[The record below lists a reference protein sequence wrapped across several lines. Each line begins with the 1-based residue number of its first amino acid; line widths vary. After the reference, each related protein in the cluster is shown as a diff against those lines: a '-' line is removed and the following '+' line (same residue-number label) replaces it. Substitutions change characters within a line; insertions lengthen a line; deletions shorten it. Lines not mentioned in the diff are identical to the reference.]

1 MAVKMRYTKMA
12 YTDPDDMVFG
22 EAPNAIK
29 NYGLGLELGAGYVVP
44 EVNYGPRPGSE
55 ASKMK
60 MVNEYRHITKDILER
75 AVTIGLPTIE
85 LETEH
90 VFQMTND
97 PSWGE
102 AVTKKQFELMK
113 KFNEEYGI
121 KLGLRHTPGDLRRD
135 ELAPAGL
142 REDAEHDYPNKI
154 MATVEACAKAGAS
167 NISCETVGGKEILD
181 YAVAR
186 QDLKG
191 ILFGIGCLGSIDM
204 EWVWSQ
210 IVDTVNKAGTS
221 CIPGGE
227 TNCSGANTCMFVAG
241 GLLDNNLPHVYAII
255 ARAIAAGR
263 TLVCY
268 ECGGKGPGKDC
279 GYEGPIVKAVA
290 GIPHAQEGK
299 DATCA
304 HADIMGNLIAQ
315 CCDLWSNESVEYHSE
330 FGGSTVQ
337 VWAQALGYEVA
348 LMNAAKQ
355 TGKDKVLRDLYV
367 AADLYRD
374 PQPYVLAYFNAFKV
388 GQAIVANGNDI
399 YLRAKAAGE
408 VAAKLVDEANK
419 KGELK
424 LTKFERKALDKA
436 LEELASFPD
445 SMDAFMDECMKEYA
459 EKVEVFNPKNY
470 GL

>member
-1 MAVKMRYTKMA
+1 MAIKKRYTKMA
-12 YTDPDDMVFG
+12 YSDPDDMIFG
-22 EAPNAIK
+22 DAPNPLK

-44 EVNYGPRPGSE
+44 EINYGPRPGTE

-60 MVNEYRHITKDILER
+60 MVNEYRHISKDVLER

-90 VFQMTND
+90 VFQMTDD

-102 AVTKKQFELMK
+102 AITKKQFELNK

-121 KLGLRHTPGDLRRD
+121 ALGLRQTPGDLRRA
-135 ELAPAGL
+135 ELGPAGL
-142 REDAEHDYPNKI
+142 RDDAEHNYPPK
-154 MATVEACAKAGAS
+154 MVETVEVCAKAGAS
-167 NISCETVGGKEILD
+167 NISCETVGGKEVLD

-191 ILFGIGCLGSIDM
+191 ILFGIGVLGSIDM
-204 EWVWSQ
+204 EWIWSQ
-210 IVDTVNKAGTS
+210 IVDGVNKSGTN
-221 CIPGGE
+221 CVPGGE

-263 TLVCY
+263 TMVCY
-268 ECGGKGPGKDC
+268 EVGGVGPGKDC
-279 GYEGPIVKAVA
+279 GYEGPIIKSMTGV
-290 GIPHAQEGK
+290 PHAQEGK

-304 HADIMGNLIAQ
+304 HADVMGNLIAQ
-315 CCDLWSNESVEYHSE
+315 SCDLWSNESVEYHSE

-348 LMNAAKQ
+348 LMNVAKQ
-355 TGKDKVLRDLYV
+355 TGKAKVLRDLYV
-367 AADLYRD
+367 GCDMFRD
-374 PQPYVLAYFNAFKV
+374 PQGYVLAYPNAFKV
-388 GQAIVANGNDI
+388 GQAITANGNDE
-399 YLRAKAAGE
+399 YLRAKAGGE
-408 VAAKLVDEANK
+408 MAAKIVDEANK
-419 KGELK
+419 SGELK
-424 LTKFERKALDKA
+424 LTKFERVALDKA
-436 LEELASFPD
+436 LAEFPTFPD
-445 SMDAFMDECMKEYA
+445 SYDAFMDECLKDYEA
-459 EKVEVFNPKNY
+459 KIADFNPKNY